1 MKIKTDVLQKA
12 LDFLSMGVAKS
23 LDKYETELI
32 EFETSNGKLKAY
44 TNDGVNKLGMRICD
58 TTDDFNVTLK
68 FDMLY
73 NLVKACKDDEIEL
86 KPAKNYT
93 TFTTNTLSCRI
104 STFTHKLDRPV
115 FPTYDS
121 KMKSENIKSAIPI
134 IKSMLDEKHVEECYR
149 YVYFGDHIM
158 VSDTDNVIIIN
169 ENLFNNILVQM
180 HSLLILTM
188 FDEFD
193 YICGQRSFCAHSD
206 GRIVEFNLMDKT
218 KFQYDDMLE
227 LFKTTSKNSLVI
239 EKTVLQNA
247 LNIALLFDTENVD
260 VVFDENGV
268 RIEIPAANFKYSL
281 SNHRCIDKTY
291 TMPISLLKKML
302 VLGDQLTIGYD
313 SDDLVYV
320 ESGIYKAIYGVP
332 NNAN

>member
-1 MKIKTDVLQKA
+1 MKIKTDVLRKA
-12 LDFLSMGVAKS
+12 LDFLSMGVTRS
-23 LDKYETELI
+23 IDKYETELI

-93 TFTTNTLSCRI
+93 TFTTDTLSCRI

-115 FPTYDS
+115 FPKYDS

-169 ENLFNNILVQM
+169 ENLFNNILIQM

-206 GRIVEFNLMDKT
+206 GRIVEFSLMDKT
-218 KFQYDDMLE
+218 KFQYNDMLE

-247 LNIALLFDTENVD
+247 LNTALLFDTENVD

-268 RIEIPAANFKYSL
+268 RVEIPAANFKYSL
-281 SNHRCIDKTY
+281 SNHRCIDKKY
-291 TMPISLLKKML
+291 TLPISLLKKML